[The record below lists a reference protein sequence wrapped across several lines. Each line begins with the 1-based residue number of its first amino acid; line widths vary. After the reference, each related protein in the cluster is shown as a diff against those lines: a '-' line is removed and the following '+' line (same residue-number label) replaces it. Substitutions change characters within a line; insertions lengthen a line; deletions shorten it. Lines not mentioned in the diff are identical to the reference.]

1 MKILVIVDMQNDFT
15 SGVLGNSECEE
26 AVSKVVEV
34 INEDN
39 YDKIFLTRDTHQKNY
54 LETQEGRNL
63 PVEHCIEGTI
73 GWQIREEIMKAVSDN
88 NFCIIDKPVFGSLK
102 LAEDIKTEYENKQD
116 NLEIVL
122 VGVCTGICVIS
133 NAMLLKAALPE
144 AVITVKADACA
155 CVTPESH
162 KNSIGCNENVPD

>member
-1 MKILVIVDMQNDFT
+1 MYELAPLPYLYQDLEPYI
-15 SGVLGNSECEE
+15 
-26 AVSKVVEV
+26 
-34 INEDN
+34 
-39 YDKIFLTRDTHQKNY
+39 DTHTMGLHYLKHQKNY

-162 KNSIGCNENVPD
+162 KIALDAMENVPD